1 MSGEKISVII
11 PCYNVKDMV
20 SECLDSIVD
29 QTIGLE
35 HLEIILVDDAST
47 DETVSVLKKYEEKY
61 PDNIML
67 VLCKKNGRQGTARN
81 IGLSYA
87 TGDFISFVDSDD
99 WIHPDMYKV
108 LVDIMNKNE
117 CDVVQFRYMETKDK
131 PEEMSRAIDN
141 IDYKIVDYS
150 CNRKEKLLNSQILN
164 ESCTTKLY
172 RKSLIDCANV
182 RYAEGV
188 AYEEPMFTY
197 PMKFYVNKVAVTET
211 KLYYYRYNE
220 KGTML
225 SYMNNPSTMVQHLQ
239 VQLNVYLTMLQS
251 DFFNE
256 YKDEIDLYFI
266 HSFYAETFYFMAG
279 RGMPMLAVML
289 RYMAK
294 TVKEYVPDY
303 RNNPYIGLPGVK
315 EEMKSLELIDKL
327 NLTDKELEYCA
338 SEYMKGLSL
347 A

>member
-20 SECLDSIVD
+20 SECLDSIVA

-35 HLEIILVDDAST
+35 HLEIILIDDASA

-67 VLCKKNGRQGTARN
+67 VLCEKNGRQGTARN

-141 IDYKIVDYS
+141 IDYRIVDYS

-197 PMKFYVNKVAVTET
+197 PMKFYVNKAAVTET
-211 KLYYYRYNE
+211 KFYYYRYNE

>member
-11 PCYNVKDMV
+11 PCYNVKNMV
-20 SECLDSIVD
+20 SECLDSIVA

-67 VLCKKNGRQGTARN
+67 VLCEKNGRQGTARN

-117 CDVVQFRYMETKDK
+117 CDVVQFRYMETKDR

-141 IDYKIVDYS
+141 IDYRVVDYS
-150 CNRKEKLLNSQILN
+150 CNRKENLLNSQILN

-172 RKSLIDCANV
+172 RKSLIDWANV

-197 PMKFYVNKVAVTET
+197 PMKFYVNKAAVTET

-303 RNNPYIGLPGVK
+303 RNNPYIGLPEVK

-347 A
+347 V

>member
-20 SECLDSIVD
+20 SECLDSIVA

-35 HLEIILVDDAST
+35 HLEIILIDDASA

-67 VLCKKNGRQGTARN
+67 VLCEKNGRQRTARN

>member
-20 SECLDSIVD
+20 SECLDSIVA

-67 VLCKKNGRQGTARN
+67 VLCEKNGRQGTARN

-117 CDVVQFRYMETKDK
+117 CDVAQFRYMETKDK
-131 PEEMSRAIDN
+131 PEEMSRVIDN
-141 IDYKIVDYS
+141 IDYRIVDYS

-197 PMKFYVNKVAVTET
+197 PMKFYVNKAAVTET

-289 RYMAK
+289 HKKTK

>member
-20 SECLDSIVD
+20 SECLDSIIA

-67 VLCKKNGRQGTARN
+67 VLCEKNGRQGTARN

-99 WIHPDMYKV
+99 WIHPGMYKV
-108 LVDIMNKNE
+108 LVDIMNKTE
-117 CDVVQFRYMETKDK
+117 CDVVQFGFNTIIDGETVQYIPVDDVQ
-131 PEEMSRAIDN
+131 IQVY
-141 IDYKIVDYS
+141 DYAA
-150 CNRKEKLLNSQILN
+150 NRKEYLFNSNILN
-164 ESCTTKLY
+164 ESCWSKLY
-172 RKSLIDCANV
+172 RKSLIERANV

-188 AYEEPMFTY
+188 AYEEPLFTY
-197 PMKFYVNKVAVTET
+197 PLKFYVSRVAVTDA
-211 KLYYYRYNE
+211 KLYYYRYNQN
-220 KGTML
+220 GTML

-239 VQLNVYLTMLQS
+239 VQLNVYLRMLHS
-251 DFFNE
+251 EFINE

-266 HSFYAETFYFMAG
+266 HSFYTETFYFMSV
-279 RGMPMLAVML
+279 RQMPMLAAML
-289 RYMAK
+289 RYMFK
-294 TVKEYVPDY
+294 VIETYVPY
-303 RNNPYIGLPGVK
+303 YMNNRYINLNGLKQEK
-315 EEMKSLELIDKL
+315 ESLKL
-327 NLTDKELEYCA
+327 LEYQGLADKELEIKA
-338 SEYMKGLSL
+338 MEYMKTLERN
-347 A
+347 

>member
-1 MSGEKISVII
+1 MCGEKISVII

-20 SECLDSIVD
+20 SECLDSIVA

-47 DETVSVLKKYEEKY
+47 DDTVSVLKKYEEKY

-67 VLCKKNGRQGTARN
+67 VLCENNGRQGTARN

-108 LVDIMNKNE
+108 LVDIMNKTNS
-117 CDVVQFRYMETKDK
+117 DIVQFGFNTVVDEKTIEYISADD
-131 PEEMSRAIDN
+131 AQIQVY
-141 IDYKIVDYS
+141 DYDA
-150 CNRKEKLLNSQILN
+150 NRKEYLFNSNILN
-164 ESCTTKLY
+164 ESCWSKLY
-172 RKSLIDCANV
+172 RKSLIDCAGV
-182 RYAEGV
+182 RFAEGV
-188 AYEEPMFTY
+188 AYEEPLFTY
-197 PMKFYVNKVAVTET
+197 PLKFYVNKAAVTDA

-220 KGTML
+220 NGTML

-239 VQLNVYLTMLQS
+239 VQLNVYLRMLQS

-303 RNNPYIGLPGVK
+303 RNNPYIGLPEVK

-347 A
+347 V

>member
-20 SECLDSIVD
+20 SECLDSIVA

-35 HLEIILVDDAST
+35 HLEIILIDDASA

-67 VLCKKNGRQGTARN
+67 VLCEKNGRQGTARN

-279 RGMPMLAVML
+279 RGDA
-289 RYMAK
+289 
-294 TVKEYVPDY
+294 YVSCY
-303 RNNPYIGLPGVK
+303 VALYGKNGKRIC
-315 EEMKSLELIDKL
+315 
-327 NLTDKELEYCA
+327 T
-338 SEYMKGLSL
+338 
-347 A
+347 

>member
-1 MSGEKISVII
+1 
-11 PCYNVKDMV
+11 
-20 SECLDSIVD
+20 
-29 QTIGLE
+29 
-35 HLEIILVDDAST
+35 
-47 DETVSVLKKYEEKY
+47 
-61 PDNIML
+61 
-67 VLCKKNGRQGTARN
+67 
-81 IGLSYA
+81 
-87 TGDFISFVDSDD
+87 
-99 WIHPDMYKV
+99 MYKV

-225 SYMNNPSTMVQHLQ
+225 SYMNNPSTMVPIL
-239 VQLNVYLTMLQS
+239 
-251 DFFNE
+251 
-256 YKDEIDLYFI
+256 IIICFI
-266 HSFYAETFYFMAG
+266 SIYQ
-279 RGMPMLAVML
+279 
-289 RYMAK
+289 
-294 TVKEYVPDY
+294 
-303 RNNPYIGLPGVK
+303 
-315 EEMKSLELIDKL
+315 KL
-327 NLTDKELEYCA
+327 N
-338 SEYMKGLSL
+338 G
-347 A
+347 

>member
-11 PCYNVKDMV
+11 RCYNVKDMV
-20 SECLDSIVD
+20 SECLDSIVA

-35 HLEIILVDDAST
+35 HLEIILIDDASA

-67 VLCKKNGRQGTARN
+67 VLCEKNGRQGTARN

-303 RNNPYIGLPGVK
+303 RNNPYIGLPGV
-315 EEMKSLELIDKL
+315 IDETRAQKKRKL
-327 NLTDKELEYCA
+327 YV
-338 SEYMKGLSL
+338 S
-347 A
+347 

>member
-1 MSGEKISVII
+1 MI
-11 PCYNVKDMV
+11 
-20 SECLDSIVD
+20 
-29 QTIGLE
+29 
-35 HLEIILVDDAST
+35 
-47 DETVSVLKKYEEKY
+47 
-61 PDNIML
+61 
-67 VLCKKNGRQGTARN
+67 VLCEKNGRQGTARN
-81 IGLSYA
+81 IGLLYA

-117 CDVVQFRYMETKDK
+117 SDVVQFRYMETKDR

-141 IDYKIVDYS
+141 IDYRIVDYS
-150 CNRKEKLLNSQILN
+150 CNRKENLLNSQILN

-197 PMKFYVNKVAVTET
+197 PMKFYVNKAAVTET

-251 DFFNE
+251 DFLTNI
-256 YKDEIDLYFI
+256 KMRLICILYILFMRRR
-266 HSFYAETFYFMAG
+266 FTLWQAEG
-279 RGMPMLAVML
+279 CL
-289 RYMAK
+289 
-294 TVKEYVPDY
+294 
-303 RNNPYIGLPGVK
+303 
-315 EEMKSLELIDKL
+315 
-327 NLTDKELEYCA
+327 C
-338 SEYMKGLSL
+338 
-347 A
+347 

>member
-20 SECLDSIVD
+20 SECLDSIVA

-35 HLEIILVDDAST
+35 HLEIILIDDASA

-67 VLCKKNGRQGTARN
+67 VLCEKNGRQGTARN

-150 CNRKEKLLNSQILN
+150 YNRKEKLLNSQILN

>member
-87 TGDFISFVDSDD
+87 TGDFISFVDFDD

-141 IDYKIVDYS
+141 IDYIIVDYS
-150 CNRKEKLLNSQILN
+150 CNRKENLLNSQILN

-172 RKSLIDCANV
+172 RKSLIDCANL

-197 PMKFYVNKVAVTET
+197 PMKFYVNKAAVTET

-251 DFFNE
+251 DFFSE

-347 A
+347 V

>member
-20 SECLDSIVD
+20 SECLDSIVA

-35 HLEIILVDDAST
+35 HLEIILIDDASA

-67 VLCKKNGRQGTARN
+67 VLCEKNGRQGTARN

-303 RNNPYIGLPGVK
+303 RNNPYIK

>member
-20 SECLDSIVD
+20 SECLDSIVA

-35 HLEIILVDDAST
+35 HLEIILIDDASA

-61 PDNIML
+61 SDNIML
-67 VLCKKNGRQGTARN
+67 VLCEKNGRQGTARN

>member
-20 SECLDSIVD
+20 SECLDSIVA

-35 HLEIILVDDAST
+35 HLEIILIDDASA

-67 VLCKKNGRQGTARN
+67 VLCEKNGRQGTARN

-197 PMKFYVNKVAVTET
+197 PMKLYVNNVAVTET
-211 KLYYYRYNE
+211 KLNYYRYNE

-303 RNNPYIGLPGVK
+303 RNNQYIGLQGVK
-315 EEMKSLELIDKL
+315 DEMKSLELIDKL

>member
-1 MSGEKISVII
+1 
-11 PCYNVKDMV
+11 
-20 SECLDSIVD
+20 
-29 QTIGLE
+29 
-35 HLEIILVDDAST
+35 
-47 DETVSVLKKYEEKY
+47 
-61 PDNIML
+61 
-67 VLCKKNGRQGTARN
+67 
-81 IGLSYA
+81 
-87 TGDFISFVDSDD
+87 
-99 WIHPDMYKV
+99 MYKV

-141 IDYKIVDYS
+141 IDYIIVDYS
-150 CNRKEKLLNSQILN
+150 CNRKENLLNSQILN

-172 RKSLIDCANV
+172 RKSLIDCANL

-197 PMKFYVNKVAVTET
+197 PMKFYVNKAAVTET

-251 DFFNE
+251 DFFSE

-347 A
+347 V

>member
-20 SECLDSIVD
+20 SECLDSIVA

-35 HLEIILVDDAST
+35 HLEIILIDDASA

-67 VLCKKNGRQGTARN
+67 VLCEKNGRQGTARN

-256 YKDEIDLYFI
+256 YTFFLCGDVLLY
-266 HSFYAETFYFMAG
+266 G
-279 RGMPMLAVML
+279 RQRDA
-289 RYMAK
+289 
-294 TVKEYVPDY
+294 YVSCY
-303 RNNPYIGLPGVK
+303 VALYGKNGKRICTGLQK
-315 EEMKSLELIDKL
+315 
-327 NLTDKELEYCA
+327 
-338 SEYMKGLSL
+338 
-347 A
+347 

>member
-20 SECLDSIVD
+20 SECLDSIVA

-35 HLEIILVDDAST
+35 HLEIILIDDASA

-67 VLCKKNGRQGTARN
+67 VLCEKNGRQGTARN

-150 CNRKEKLLNSQILN
+150 CNRKEK
-164 ESCTTKLY
+164 C
-172 RKSLIDCANV
+172 
-182 RYAEGV
+182 
-188 AYEEPMFTY
+188 
-197 PMKFYVNKVAVTET
+197 
-211 KLYYYRYNE
+211 
-220 KGTML
+220 
-225 SYMNNPSTMVQHLQ
+225 
-239 VQLNVYLTMLQS
+239 
-251 DFFNE
+251 
-256 YKDEIDLYFI
+256 
-266 HSFYAETFYFMAG
+266 
-279 RGMPMLAVML
+279 
-289 RYMAK
+289 
-294 TVKEYVPDY
+294 
-303 RNNPYIGLPGVK
+303 
-315 EEMKSLELIDKL
+315 
-327 NLTDKELEYCA
+327 
-338 SEYMKGLSL
+338 
-347 A
+347 

>member
-67 VLCKKNGRQGTARN
+67 VLCEKNGRQGTARN

-87 TGDFISFVDSDD
+87 TGDFISFVDFDD

-141 IDYKIVDYS
+141 IDYRIVDYS
-150 CNRKEKLLNSQILN
+150 CNRKENLLNSQILN

-172 RKSLIDCANV
+172 RKSLIDCANL

-197 PMKFYVNKVAVTET
+197 PMKFYVNKAAVTET
-211 KLYYYRYNE
+211 KFYYYRYNE

-251 DFFNE
+251 DFFSE

-347 A
+347 V

>member
-20 SECLDSIVD
+20 SECLDSIVA

-35 HLEIILVDDAST
+35 HLEIILIDDASA

-67 VLCKKNGRQGTARN
+67 VLCEKNGRQGTARN

-220 KGTML
+220 KGTKL

>member
-20 SECLDSIVD
+20 SECLDSIVA

-35 HLEIILVDDAST
+35 HLEIILIDDASA

-67 VLCKKNGRQGTARN
+67 VLCEKNGRQGTARN

-141 IDYKIVDYS
+141 IDYRIVDYS

-182 RYAEGV
+182 RYAERV

-197 PMKFYVNKVAVTET
+197 PMKFYVNKAAVTET
-211 KLYYYRYNE
+211 KFYYYRYNE

>member
-20 SECLDSIVD
+20 SECLDSIVA

-35 HLEIILVDDAST
+35 HLEIILIDDASA

-67 VLCKKNGRQGTARN
+67 VLCEKNGRQGTARN

-315 EEMKSLELIDKL
+315 EEMKSLELIDK
-327 NLTDKELEYCA
+327 ELEYCA

>member
-1 MSGEKISVII
+1 MRGDKISVII
-11 PCYNVKDMV
+11 PCHNVENMV
-20 SECLDSIVD
+20 SECLDSIIA

-47 DETVSVLKKYEEKY
+47 DDTVNVLKKYEEKY

-67 VLCKKNGRQGTARN
+67 VLCEKNGRQGTARN

-108 LVDIMNKNE
+108 LADIMNKNE

-131 PEEMSRAIDN
+131 PEEMHHAIDN
-141 IDYKIVDYS
+141 IDYEIVNYS
-150 CNRKEKLLNSQILN
+150 YDRKKNLLNSQILN

-172 RKSLIDCANV
+172 RKSLIERANV

-188 AYEEPMFTY
+188 AYEEPLFTY
-197 PMKFYVNKVAVTET
+197 PLKFYVRKVAVTDA
-211 KLYYYRYNE
+211 KLYYYRYNQ

-239 VQLNVYLTMLQS
+239 VQLNVYLRMLHS
-251 DFFNE
+251 EFIKE

-266 HSFYAETFYFMAG
+266 HSFYTETFYFMSV
-279 RGMPMLAVML
+279 RHMPMLATML
-289 RYMAK
+289 RYMFK
-294 TVKEYVPDY
+294 VIETYVPDY
-303 RNNPYIGLPGVK
+303 MDNKYINLHGL
-315 EEMKSLELIDKL
+315 EQERESLKL
-327 NLTDKELEYCA
+327 LKYKGLADKELEIKA
-338 SEYMKGLSL
+338 MEYMKTLERN
-347 A
+347 

>member
-20 SECLDSIVD
+20 SECLDSIVA

-35 HLEIILVDDAST
+35 HLEIILIDDASA

-67 VLCKKNGRQGTARN
+67 VLCEKNGRQGTARN

-279 RGMPMLAVML
+279 RGMPML